1 MHLLNVIN
9 IFTEE
14 FIQLSR
20 HSCKCNRLS
29 SGINEYISNS
39 KGVCLVTDG
48 VSSFQTADPAFLDTL
63 TGLPKVNDSVIVPVE
78 FYAYNTEKVTFTR
91 TPDIFIV
98 IMSEDSIV
106 DIKWYNNH
114 NFVNVLVTSDN

>member
-29 SGINEYISNS
+29 SGINEYTSNS
-39 KGVCLVTDG
+39 KGFCLVTDG
-48 VSSFQTADPAFLDTL
+48 VSSFETTDPKIFRYIDR
-63 TGLPKVNDSVIVPVE
+63 LPKVNDSVIIPVE

>member
-1 MHLLNVIN
+1 MHFLNVIN

-29 SGINEYISNS
+29 SGINEYTSNS
-39 KGVCLVTDG
+39 KGFCLVTDG
-48 VSSFQTADPAFLDTL
+48 VSSFQTTDPAFLDTL

-91 TPDIFIV
+91 TPDIF
-98 IMSEDSIV
+98 MYLSEDSIV
-106 DIKWYNNH
+106 DIKWCNNR
-114 NFVNVLVTSDN
+114 NFVIVLVTSDN

>member
-1 MHLLNVIN
+1 MYYDMHLLNVIN
-9 IFTEE
+9 IFTER

-48 VSSFQTADPAFLDTL
+48 VSSFQTADPAF
-63 TGLPKVNDSVIVPVE
+63 
-78 FYAYNTEKVTFTR
+78 F
-91 TPDIFIV
+91 
-98 IMSEDSIV
+98 
-106 DIKWYNNH
+106 
-114 NFVNVLVTSDN
+114 